1 MRAILSRDALRQAT
15 VGNVRGMTGSALST
29 SFDGRITHISGNEIP
44 ASRIIGPLTVKA
56 DYTVVPG
63 TVVGLTPTID
73 VDSTDV
79 PISDVPAPQ
88 LPITGTGTEYVV
100 INFFGTFSN
109 SPDDEFVRSVTF
121 TSITLT
127 VETTAPTGDDLISDG
142 TEGSGTPQ
150 FKLLLATIV
159 NGIKTL
165 QAYDYSLWFKVCDD
179 MSRTATGQLEQTNP
193 P

>member
-15 VGNVRGMTGSALST
+15 VGNVRGMTGSSLAT

-44 ASRIIGPLTVKA
+44 ASRSIGPLTVKA

-88 LPITGTGTEYVV
+88 LPITLSL
-100 INFFGTFSN
+100 IN
-109 SPDDEFVRSVTF
+109 
-121 TSITLT
+121 I
-127 VETTAPTGDDLISDG
+127 
-142 TEGSGTPQ
+142 
-150 FKLLLATIV
+150 
-159 NGIKTL
+159 
-165 QAYDYSLWFKVCDD
+165 
-179 MSRTATGQLEQTNP
+179 
-193 P
+193 

>member
-1 MRAILSRDALRQAT
+1 MKAVISRDTLRQAT
-15 VGNVRGMTGSALST
+15 VGNVRGMTGTMLST
-29 SFDGRITHISGNEIP
+29 SFDARYTHMANNEIP
-44 ASRIIGPLTVKA
+44 ISRVLGPLTVRI
-56 DYTVVPG
+56 DFTVVPG
-63 TVVGLTPTID
+63 TVVGLTPTIS
-73 VDSTDV
+73 VDEEGI
-79 PISDVPAPQ
+79 PISD
-88 LPITGTGTEYVV
+88 LPPPVLPVTREGTEYIV